1 MAYTITLNTKV
12 SKKHTA
18 LADGE
23 YTAVIKSFVQS
34 ADSNPYIVFDVNGE
48 RDVRFYIN
56 NDIAVEIVTSNIN
69 TQLDID
75 VDENIDFFSWFN
87 SVQGAEVTI
96 WLLTTT
102 ASDGKQYQNLYL
114 YKPSGFDASVNG
126 AL

>member
-12 SKKHTA
+12 SKKHVE

-23 YTAVIKSFVQS
+23 YTAIIKSLVQA

-48 RDVRFYIN
+48 RDIRFYIN

-75 VDENIDFFSWFN
+75 VDEDTDFFSWFN
-87 SVQGAEVTI
+87 SVQGAEVTV

-114 YKPSGFDASVNG
+114 YKPSGFDAAING

>member
-1 MAYTITLNTKV
+1 MAYMINLTTKV
-12 SKKHTA
+12 ARKHTA

-34 ADSNPYIVFDVNGE
+34 ADSNPYIVFNVNGE

-56 NDIAVEIVTSNIN
+56 NDVAVEIVTSNIN

-75 VDENIDFFSWFN
+75 VDEDTDFFSWFN
-87 SVQGAEVTI
+87 SVQGAEVTV
-96 WLLTTT
+96 WLLTTLAT
-102 ASDGKQYQNLYL
+102 SGKSYQNLYL
-114 YKPSGFDASVNG
+114 YKPSSFDATING